1 MDAVCNANHCH
12 PYPYFQCN
20 AFPTGYINI
29 TQIWPGLWARQML
42 DQWKDK
48 QIVDYEKIVRDD
60 AIKSGRDLGKR
71 WSTSTAEQRL
81 AQVFPVV
88 LSLAAFAS

>member
-1 MDAVCNANHCH
+1 MDAVRNAKHCH
-12 PYPYFQCN
+12 TYPYFQRN

-48 QIVDYEKIVRDD
+48 QIVDYEKIVEND

-71 WSTSTAEQRL
+71 WTPPLLLCSDSSKTPPQAG
-81 AQVFPVV
+81 VKG
-88 LSLAAFAS
+88 